1 MEETTPT
8 VINIEKRVV
17 ELLHGIGA
25 MSAFIE
31 YMSIKDAKSEK
42 FLALLE
48 ELGMPD
54 LDMDQRFIDSFTK
67 IGKAGE
73 A

>member
-42 FLALLE
+42 LLALLE